1 MITKSGLSPAGKK
14 CLVLGSGGASKVVQM
29 VLREHGANTF
39 VISRTG
45 ENNYSNLAQHRDATI
60 LVNTTPVGMYPNTGI
75 SPIDLDQFPN
85 LEGVLDLIYNPSRTK
100 LLLDAEKRGIVA
112 MNGLWMLVAQA
123 KCAAE
128 WFTGMPISREIT
140 AQIHTEIKTSHE
152 NIILIGMP
160 GCGKSTMGRMLA
172 EMTGRRFVDT
182 DAFIEEMAQKSIPRI
197 FTEDGE
203 AVFRDW
209 ETKALE
215 SIGKESGLVIATGGG
230 CVTKA
235 DNYPLL
241 HQNGTIFWLRRDL
254 KKLPTEG
261 RPLSTDLVRMYEA
274 RKPLYA
280 SFADH
285 TVDNNTTLQE
295 TTAQILAYWE
305 EKT

>member
-1 MITKSGLSPAGKK
+1 M
-14 CLVLGSGGASKVVQM
+14 
-29 VLREHGANTF
+29 
-39 VISRTG
+39 
-45 ENNYSNLAQHRDATI
+45 
-60 LVNTTPVGMYPNTGI
+60 
-75 SPIDLDQFPN
+75 
-85 LEGVLDLIYNPSRTK
+85 
-100 LLLDAEKRGIVA
+100 
-112 MNGLWMLVAQA
+112 
-123 KCAAE
+123 
-128 WFTGMPISREIT
+128 
-140 AQIHTEIKTSHE
+140 E

-160 GCGKSTMGRMLA
+160 GCGKSTIGRLVA
-172 EMTGRRFVDT
+172 EKLGRTFVDT
-182 DAFIEEMAQKSIPRI
+182 DAEIEKKAQKSIPRI
-197 FTEDGE
+197 FAEDGE
-203 AVFRDW
+203 AAFRSL
-209 ETKALE
+209 ETEVLTQF
-215 SIGKESGLVIATGGG
+215 GRQSGLVIATGGG

-241 HQNGTIFWLRRDL
+241 HQNGTIFWLQRDL